1 MKTSESHVFSIYNML
16 IYTYTTWF
24 RAMCLMYKTMLHI
37 YHQKKNLAKLQTAL
51 FNKSW
56 WHAIFIYLSSICY
69 QFKSGR
75 INWVCYVFT

>member
-37 YHQKKNLAKLQTAL
+37 YHQKKKISQNYKLLNSIRADDMPSL
-51 FNKSW
+51 
-56 WHAIFIYLSSICY
+56 SICLL
-69 QFKSGR
+69 SV
-75 INWVCYVFT
+75 INLSLEE